1 MIVEDKMAENQNM
14 PVEKEEVT
22 ATEATERTREC
33 RCFIPRADIYE
44 MDDKIV
50 IVADIPG
57 VDEHSIDIMLE
68 KNVLKINAYVD
79 PFNPDGY
86 ALNFAEYM
94 EGDYSRSFQLS
105 NEIDRENISA
115 TVKDGVL
122 RLYLPKAAEAKVRK
136 INVVST

>member
-1 MIVEDKMAENQNM
+1 MAKDQTM
-14 PVEKEEVT
+14 HVEKEEVI
-22 ATEATERTREC
+22 AAEDTERTRDVC
-33 RCFIPRADIYE
+33 CFAPRADIYE

-50 IVADIPG
+50 VVVDVPG

-79 PFNPDGY
+79 PSNPDGY
-86 ALNFAEYM
+86 SLNFAEYKV
-94 EGDYSRSFQLS
+94 GDYSRSFQLS
-105 NEIDRENISA
+105 NEIDREKIEA

-136 INVVST
+136 INVMSA